1 MFTKCRFEKK
11 IKQPFKFDLGVLN
24 FECMKVNCEIAK
36 KASADGLESVADS
49 SIKPALFEDVIQRFT
64 FFDHVRSFDEWP
76 LKINAGSL

>member
-11 IKQPFKFDLGVLN
+11 MKQPFKFDLGVLN

-49 SIKPALFEDVIQRFT
+49 SIKPALF
-64 FFDHVRSFDEWP
+64 
-76 LKINAGSL
+76 